1 MNSVRETLEA
11 RLAEIVGLVRILSLK
26 VFDFNGRTVEVLPP
40 LPRRLPALPMI
51 EQLQAE
57 LYANAYCIR
66 LDGTGFGSE
75 EGEDRDMYNPLTA
88 ANTSRARVDDN
99 WLVTEIDPAGAVSV
113 SKYGVVRRIPPTEI
127 FPDSGAATQGSAR
140 PAPPARLGQLVTILL
155 PREYPEQGGFYFAFG
170 ETVAS
175 SLESRPAVRFY
186 WSIPVSG
193 AVPLLAALTHTLNS
207 KAIPFVFKCPRRST
221 AYRRFDSG
229 TLFVGKPWV
238 TATASALPKVYEA
251 VADLLRPEVPLFT
264 RLLRPGLSFAED
276 PGGNE
281 SFGMSRCRL
290 LAEGL
295 WTAFVEGAHGTQ
307 AGVDVVGRHL
317 LQNGIELSRPYL
329 NPWSVDHYDLDGCL

>member
-1 MNSVRETLEA
+1 MTEAPLTQVVR
-11 RLAEIVGLVRILSLK
+11 LVRILSLQA
-26 VFDFNGRTVEVLPP
+26 FNFNGRTVEVLPP
-40 LPRRLPALPMI
+40 LPRRLPALPLI

-66 LDGTGFGSE
+66 IEGTDFGSE
-75 EGEDRDMYNPLTA
+75 EGEDHDMYNALTA
-88 ANTSRARVDDN
+88 ANTSRARFDDN
-99 WLVTEIDPAGAVSV
+99 WLVIEIDSAGAVSV

-127 FPDSGAATQGSAR
+127 FPDPGVAKHGSAL
-140 PAPPARLGQLVTILL
+140 PARLGQLVTTLL

-170 ETVAS
+170 EAVAS

-186 WSIPVSG
+186 WSVPVSA
-193 AVPLLAALTHTLNS
+193 AVRLMAAVTHTLNS

-229 TLFVGKPWV
+229 TLFIGKPWV
-238 TATASALPKVYEA
+238 AAAASALPKVYEA
-251 VADLLRPEVPLFT
+251 VADLLRPDVPLFT
-264 RLLRPGLSFAED
+264 RQLRPGLSFAED

-295 WTAFVEGAHGTQ
+295 WIAFVEGTHGTE
-307 AGVDVVGRHL
+307 ASLDVIERHL
-317 LQNGIELSRPYL
+317 LQNGIDLSRPYL
-329 NPWSVDHYDLDGCL
+329 NPWSVDRYNLDACV